1 MQQPAHEERSPWT
14 FSQLRPEPTTSGR
27 RIKDAVKGDLV
38 SILRFYGTTRTAI
51 IDQDELRA
59 LEPKQWLSGELCT
72 FWCYEVGNAYLEG
85 GPGRSRDLVVLHCVT
100 WSYGSWPPDVVKK
113 LRVPGALHTLEHKY
127 IALPG
132 NDTNTHF
139 FLCIIVDASD
149 LLLDINPSGPV
160 RTTAII
166 LNSIKNMPPTDP
178 EQKVKAIIAQLAE
191 GRKLRTTELDTITVH
206 QPLVRN
212 LWRRPSLL
220 IYDALNLTFHT
231 SIGGTTTERL
241 RLWAVSWALPFGV
254 PNVPGDL

>member
-1 MQQPAHEERSPWT
+1 M
-14 FSQLRPEPTTSGR
+14 RPEPTTSGR

-100 WSYGSWPPDVVKK
+100 WSYGSWPPDAVKK

-127 IALPG
+127 IAFPG
-132 NDTNTHF
+132 NDKNTHF

-206 QPLVRN
+206 QPLVRY

-220 IYDALNLTFHT
+220 IHDALNLTFHT